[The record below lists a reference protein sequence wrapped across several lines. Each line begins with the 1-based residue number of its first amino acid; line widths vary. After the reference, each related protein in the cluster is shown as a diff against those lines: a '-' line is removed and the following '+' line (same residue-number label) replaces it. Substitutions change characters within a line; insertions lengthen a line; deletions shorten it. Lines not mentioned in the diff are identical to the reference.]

1 MADPKFANLPGIA
14 YDQPDVYETPD
25 VPEEDTSDFYEETE
39 NECIERLHI
48 SSQDSY
54 NKFKGKYLTGHVD
67 FSDRI
72 GKKVRTG
79 YDAKSGNWEL
89 AAEGEKETPIEK
101 CRRLQCEMSELM
113 QEISQLQNDAT
124 ISKENKQAYEEVGM
138 MVTGAKKVLDSL
150 RLEQV
155 LGKETVSTA
164 SDNELKKLF
173 SQVEQYK
180 KSGGG
185 ALLPQVP
192 VGNTELQHTTRIAE
206 LEHRLHQLEKAIGAQ
221 PEKVSRLA
229 GTLGTSTLLETVQQ
243 LSTKAA
249 LLQPGQLDLI
259 EARLSNLATKMDAI
273 AEKSSGSNQDA
284 ARDQKTLEL
293 YEIAKRTE
301 PIVQILPNML
311 QRMQALENLHNYAT
325 NFSKIIAE
333 LETSQSALLTNISG
347 NKTLLQGVQEAFAV
361 NLENINK
368 EVKKLE
374 TRLNAVAPAKK

>member
-1 MADPKFANLPGIA
+1 
-14 YDQPDVYETPD
+14 
-25 VPEEDTSDFYEETE
+25 
-39 NECIERLHI
+39 
-48 SSQDSY
+48 
-54 NKFKGKYLTGHVD
+54 
-67 FSDRI
+67 
-72 GKKVRTG
+72 
-79 YDAKSGNWEL
+79 L

-113 QEISQLQNDAT
+113 QEISQLQNDAN
-124 ISKENKQAYEEVGM
+124 ISKENKQAYEAVGM
-138 MVTGAKKVLDSL
+138 VVTGAKKVLDSL
-150 RLEQV
+150 RLEHV

-185 ALLPQVP
+185 TVLPQVAI
-192 VGNTELQHTTRIAE
+192 GNTELQHTTRIAE

-229 GTLGTSTLLETVQQ
+229 GHLGTSTLLDTVQQ

-333 LETSQSALLTNISG
+333 LETSQSALLTNISS

-368 EVKKLE
+368 EVNKLE

>member
-1 MADPKFANLPGIA
+1 MSKHNDIYFVNMYKSIQTHPIYFQA

-25 VPEEDTSDFYEETE
+25 VPEEDTSDFFEEPE

-48 SSQDSY
+48 SSKDSY

-72 GKKVRTG
+72 GNKIRTG

-89 AAEGEKETPIEK
+89 AGEGEKETPIEK
-101 CRRLQCEMSELM
+101 CRRLQCEMNELM
-113 QEISQLQNDAT
+113 QEILQLQTDET
-124 ISKENKQAYEEVGM
+124 ISKENKQAYEAVGM
-138 MVTGAKKVLDSL
+138 VVTGAKKVLDSL

-164 SDNELKKLF
+164 SAGELKKLF
-173 SQVEQYK
+173 AQVEQYK
-180 KSGGG
+180 KSGGDVLSNISTDG
-185 ALLPQVP
+185 HRDL
-192 VGNTELQHTTRIAE
+192 EHSSRIAE
-206 LEHRLHQLEKAIGAQ
+206 LEYRLHQLENSIGAQ

-229 GTLGTSTLLETVQQ
+229 GNLGTNSLLEAVQQ

-259 EARLSNLATKMDAI
+259 EARLNNLGTKMDAI

-284 ARDQKTLEL
+284 TRDQKTLEL

-301 PIVQILPNML
+301 PITQVLPNML
-311 QRMQALENLHNYAT
+311 QRMQALENLHKYG
-325 NFSKIIAE
+325 KY
-333 LETSQSALLTNISG
+333 QQLLAHIYKHG
-347 NKTLLQGVQEAFAV
+347 NTL
-361 NLENINK
+361 I
-368 EVKKLE
+368 
-374 TRLNAVAPAKK
+374 